1 MKYGAWGKAGATG
14 DCREDELIRA
24 AIRQDPRPASQ
35 FVSPMRMKK
44 LKVVFAVYLTR
55 RLTGF
60 IYLLMFFFLLFKA
73 AYGRFEDYQTG
84 SVVFLV
90 KDNVLF

>member
-1 MKYGAWGKAGATG
+1 MK
-14 DCREDELIRA
+14 
-24 AIRQDPRPASQ
+24 
-35 FVSPMRMKK
+35 MKK

-60 IYLLMFFFLLFKA
+60 IYVVMGLFLKLCA
-73 AYGRFEDYQTG
+73 ADLRIITG

-90 KDNVLF
+90 KDNFLF